1 MAGNAN
7 GRRSRGRLVVD
18 DKKKEWQTLEDVKE
32 QEDDDTV
39 EEALQELRK

>member
-1 MAGNAN
+1 MT
-7 GRRSRGRLVVD
+7 D

>member
-1 MAGNAN
+1 M
-7 GRRSRGRLVVD
+7 VD

>member
-1 MAGNAN
+1 MI
-7 GRRSRGRLVVD
+7 D